1 MNRPIFS
8 RKKKKTAARDL
19 NFWMM
24 LFGDLLVQVAVE
36 WNIGQDAAV
45 RHAWELL
52 SGKDWD
58 ESAVGARGVGIT
70 KPHGSV
76 LIKRYTPE
84 N

>member
-1 MNRPIFS
+1 MVTSRLVFVYCQAKTYHPLKIPLNTMNRPIFS

-52 SGKDWD
+52 SGKD
-58 ESAVGARGVGIT
+58 
-70 KPHGSV
+70 
-76 LIKRYTPE
+76 
-84 N
+84 